1 MEMNG
6 DEFFK
11 TGRTATD
18 KTATGRTATGKTAM
32 GKTTKGKLKGQPRNN
47 NKFFSFVELLLPPR
61 HLQHLRLPHPGQP
74 TSLLFV
80 SLAPRQRIQQKD

>member
-6 DEFFK
+6 DEYFK

-18 KTATGRTATGKTAM
+18 KTATVRTATGKTAM

-47 NKFFSFVELLLPPR
+47 NKFFLLWSCCY
-61 HLQHLRLPHPGQP
+61 LRVACNTFGFH
-74 TSLLFV
+74 TRV
-80 SLAPRQRIQQKD
+80 SQLHFFLYR